1 METPTQDEV
10 EDSAALCSIL
20 NVVIDYGI
28 EEPTPMEPDEYSK
41 SLEVPN
47 AQGKRYQQQSHQKVP
62 VIRIFGAVLR
72 RNAVNPPLQGTWQLI
87 LSLD

>member
-41 SLEVPN
+41 SLEVSN
-47 AQGKRYQQQSHQKVP
+47 AQGKRDQQQSHQKVP
-62 VIRIFGAVLR
+62 VIRIFGPVLR
-72 RNAVNPPLQGTWQLI
+72 RNAINPPLQGTWQLL